1 MKRDFAEWLLTF
13 TDSIANY
20 KYYIDFE
27 TIYKN
32 AEIYKIELNMM
43 NSLIGSQNIE
53 QDFENLVKKYPEV
66 LKCVPTLLAVRQT
79 EIIVLDDEGN
89 KFEYNFK
96 NMNYSVEQYTVFMR
110 ETGLFDLLEKH
121 LINNLYDYVLGV
133 ECGLNSNARK
143 NRGGHLMEDLVE
155 KFIQRAGFEKDKTY
169 FKEMYLQDIERRWK
183 LDMSF
188 ISNKNQATKRFDFV
202 IKTEKCI
209 YGIETNF
216 YASGGSKLNET
227 ARSYK
232 MIAEEAERVV
242 GFEFVWFTDGMGWI
256 SARNNLRETF
266 DNMEHIYN
274 IADMKNGIMK
284 EIFK

>member
-1 MKRDFAEWLLTF
+1 MARNFTEWLLTF

-27 TIYKN
+27 TIYEN

-43 NSLIGSQNIE
+43 NSLIGSKNIE
-53 QDFENLVKKYPEV
+53 KDFENLVNKYPEV
-66 LKCVPTLLAVRQT
+66 IKCIPTLLAVRQS

-96 NMNYSVEQYTVFMR
+96 KMNYNVDQYKIFMR
-110 ETGLFDLLEKH
+110 ETGLFDLLENH
-121 LINNLYDYVLGV
+121 LVNNLYDYVLGV

-155 KFIQRAGFEKDKTY
+155 KFIQKAGFKKGETY
-169 FKEMYLQDIERRWK
+169 FKEMYLQEIENKWK

-202 IKTEKCI
+202 VKTDNCI

-216 YASGGSKLNET
+216 YASNGSKLNET

-232 MIAEEAERVV
+232 MIAEESKNIV
-242 GFEFVWFTDGMGWI
+242 GFKFV
-256 SARNNLRETF
+256 
-266 DNMEHIYN
+266 
-274 IADMKNGIMK
+274 
-284 EIFK
+284 